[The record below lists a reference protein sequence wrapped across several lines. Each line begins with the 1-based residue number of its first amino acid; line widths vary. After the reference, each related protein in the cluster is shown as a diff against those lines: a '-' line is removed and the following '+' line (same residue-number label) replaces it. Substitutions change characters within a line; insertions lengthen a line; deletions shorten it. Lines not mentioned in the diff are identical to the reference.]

1 MPPRTTKWPLKPHTL
16 GKHMVLENYMQA
28 WLPIMTKWN
37 ERVLFI
43 DAFAGPGEYT
53 KGEPGSPVI
62 ALRALIDH
70 NFRPRMQNQIIFQF
84 IEMNRKRSDH
94 LKGVLAKLERDLP
107 QNCRYSVVNST
118 FDETLT
124 NALNQSDRQQRGHL
138 PPAFVMIDPFGVS
151 GVPMKTIGRILRN
164 PKSEVFISFM
174 YRDINRLREHP
185 NFEKHLD
192 ELFGCPEWR
201 RGFCIE
207 DGANR
212 KRFFYDLYSD
222 QLKKNDAVQV
232 LYFELYK
239 GQRLIYA
246 IFFATKSLD
255 GCDKM
260 KQAIWKI
267 DPLGGFKFKSGLLNQ
282 LTLGEEAVDFGL
294 LERSLM
300 DRFFDKGWQ
309 KIEILE
315 DFIKSDATPFHSS
328 HLRRKALVPMEAA
341 GKIEVKQGTRK
352 QRGGYPQGTE
362 LRFVKNLDEER
373 PTVKQMPLFGSL

>member
-1 MPPRTTKWPLKPHTL
+1 MPPRTTMWPLDPHTL
-16 GKHMVLENYMQA
+16 GKHVVLKHYFQA
-28 WLPIMTKWN
+28 WLPIMTRRN
-37 ERVLFI
+37 RRVLFI
-43 DAFAGPGEYT
+43 DAFAGPGEYER
-53 KGEPGSPVI
+53 GERGSPVI
-62 ALRALIDH
+62 ALDALINH
-70 NFRPRMQNQIIFQF
+70 SARRRMTSEINYLF
-84 IEMNRKRSDH
+84 IEKDKARSH
-94 LKGVLAKLERDLP
+94 YLEEVLEELEEELP
-107 QNCRYSVVNST
+107 PNCNYEVINST

-124 NALNQSDRQQRGHL
+124 SVLDSIEQQRTQL
-138 PPAFVMIDPFGVS
+138 APAFVMIDPFGVS
-151 GVPMKTIGRILRN
+151 ETPMKTIGRILRN

-174 YRDINRLREHP
+174 YRDINRFREHP

-212 KRFFYDLYSD
+212 KRFFFDLYRD

-232 LYFELYK
+232 LYFELYE

-315 DFIKSDATPFHSS
+315 DFVKSDETHFHSG
-328 HLRRKALVPMEAA
+328 HLKRKTLRSMESA
-341 GKIEVKQGTRK
+341 GRVEVKEGTRK
-352 QRGGYPQGTE
+352 QAGGYPQGTV

-373 PTVKQMPLFGSL
+373 STVKQLSF